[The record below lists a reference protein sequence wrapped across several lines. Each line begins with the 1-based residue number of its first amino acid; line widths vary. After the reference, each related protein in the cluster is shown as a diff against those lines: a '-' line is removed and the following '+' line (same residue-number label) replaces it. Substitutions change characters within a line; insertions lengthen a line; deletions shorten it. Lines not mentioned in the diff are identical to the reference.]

1 MMHQRMIKREL
12 TKKMHRQEIQNYIN
26 NFRRILCRFLKPDVG
41 IQSTVYPYNKGSV
54 IVYELGLNLQNK
66 DDLRSNSKEITEAFQ
81 RTNLF
86 ENEKGEVVHSFV
98 GTNILLIKNK
108 IVVIKD
114 DNAKEWTE
122 EKAQLDIEKIIQPSK
137 VKING

>member
-1 MMHQRMIKREL
+1 MD
-12 TKKMHRQEIQNYIN
+12 RQEIQNYIN
-26 NFRRILCRFLKPDVG
+26 NFRRLFSRFLKSDVG
-41 IQSTVYPYNKGSV
+41 IQSTVYPYDKGSV

-66 DDLRSNSKEITEAFQ
+66 DDIRSNSKEITDALK

-86 ENEKGEVVHSFV
+86 ENEKGEQVHSFA

-114 DNAKEWTE
+114 DNTKEWTE
-122 EKAQLDIEKIIQPSK
+122 EKAQLDIDKIIQPSK
-137 VKING
+137 DKVNG

>member
-1 MMHQRMIKREL
+1 MD
-12 TKKMHRQEIQNYIN
+12 RQEIQNYIN
-26 NFRRILCRFLKPDVG
+26 NFRRLFSRFLKPDVG
-41 IQSTVYPYNKGSV
+41 IQSTVYPYDKGSV

-66 DDLRSNSKEITEAFQ
+66 DEVRSSSKEITEALK

-86 ENEKGEVVHSFV
+86 ENEKGEQIHSFV

-137 VKING
+137 DKING

>member
-1 MMHQRMIKREL
+1 MDK
-12 TKKMHRQEIQNYIN
+12 QEIQNYIN
-26 NFRRILCRFLKPDVG
+26 NFRRLFSRFLKPDVG
-41 IQSTVYPYNKGSV
+41 IQSTVYPHDKGSV
-54 IVYELGLNLQNK
+54 IVYELGLNLKNK
-66 DDLRSNSKEITEAFQ
+66 DDLRSSSKEITEALK

-86 ENEKGEVVHSFV
+86 ENEKGEQIHSFV

-114 DNAKEWTE
+114 DSAKEWTE

-137 VKING
+137 DRING

>member
-1 MMHQRMIKREL
+1 MD
-12 TKKMHRQEIQNYIN
+12 RQEIQNYIN
-26 NFRRILCRFLKPDVG
+26 NFRRLFSRFLKPDVG
-41 IQSTVYPYNKGSV
+41 IQSTVYPYEKGSV
-54 IVYELGLNLQNK
+54 IVYELGLNIQNK
-66 DDLRSNSKEITEAFQ
+66 DDLRSSSKEITEALK

-86 ENEKGEVVHSFV
+86 ENEKGEQNHSFI

-137 VKING
+137 D

>member
-1 MMHQRMIKREL
+1 MTNKIENK
-12 TKKMHRQEIQNYIN
+12 TKMDRQEIQMYIN
-26 NFRRILCRFLKPDVG
+26 NFRRLFSRFLKPDVG
-41 IQSTVYPYNKGSV
+41 IQSTIFPFDKGSV

-66 DDLRSNSKEITEAFQ
+66 DDLRSNSKEISEALK

-86 ENEKGEVVHSFV
+86 ENEKGNQIHSFV

-114 DNAKEWTE
+114 ENPNEWTE

-137 VKING
+137 DKING

>member
-1 MMHQRMIKREL
+1 MD
-12 TKKMHRQEIQNYIN
+12 RQEIQNYIN
-26 NFRRILCRFLKPDVG
+26 NFRRLFSRYLKPDVG
-41 IQSTVYPYNKGSV
+41 IQSTVYPYDKGSV

-66 DDLRSNSKEITEAFQ
+66 DDLRSSSKEITEALK

-86 ENEKGEVVHSFV
+86 ENEKGEQIHSFI

-114 DNAKEWTE
+114 DNSKEWTE

-137 VKING
+137 DKING

>member
-1 MMHQRMIKREL
+1 MD
-12 TKKMHRQEIQNYIN
+12 RQEIQNYIN
-26 NFRRILCRFLKPDVG
+26 NFRRLISRFLKPDVG
-41 IQSTVYPYNKGSV
+41 IQSTVYPYDNGCV

-66 DDLRSNSKEITEAFQ
+66 DELRSSSKEITEAFK

-86 ENEKGEVVHSFV
+86 ENEKGEQHHSFV

-114 DNAKEWTE
+114 DNSKEWTE

-137 VKING
+137 DKING

>member
-1 MMHQRMIKREL
+1 MDK
-12 TKKMHRQEIQNYIN
+12 QEIQNYIN
-26 NFRRILCRFLKPDVG
+26 NFRRLFSRFLKPDVG
-41 IQSTVYPYNKGSV
+41 IQSTVYPYDKGGV
-54 IVYELGLNLQNK
+54 IVYELGLNLKNK
-66 DDLRSNSKEITEAFQ
+66 DDLRSSSKEIKEALK

-86 ENEKGEVVHSFV
+86 ENVKGEQIHSFV

-114 DNAKEWTE
+114 DSAKEWTE

-137 VKING
+137 DKING

>member
-1 MMHQRMIKREL
+1 MKIY
-12 TKKMHRQEIQNYIN
+12 RQEIQTYIN
-26 NFRRILCRFLKPDVG
+26 NFRRLFSRFLKPDVG
-41 IQSTVYPYNKGSV
+41 IQSTIFPYDKGSI

-66 DDLRSNSKEITEAFQ
+66 DELRSSSKEITEALK

-86 ENEKGEVVHSFV
+86 ENEKGDQIHSFV

-114 DNAKEWTE
+114 DNAKEWSE
-122 EKAQLDIEKIIQPSK
+122 EKAQLDVEKIMQPSK
-137 VKING
+137 GKING

>member
-1 MMHQRMIKREL
+1 MTNKIENK
-12 TKKMHRQEIQNYIN
+12 TKMDRQEIQTYIN
-26 NFRRILCRFLKPDVG
+26 NFRRLFSRFLKPDVG
-41 IQSTVYPYNKGSV
+41 IQSTVYPFDKGSV

-66 DDLRSNSKEITEAFQ
+66 DDLRSNSKEITEALK

-86 ENEKGEVVHSFV
+86 ENEKGDQIHSFV

-114 DNAKEWTE
+114 ENPNEWTE

-137 VKING
+137 DKING

>member
-1 MMHQRMIKREL
+1 MD
-12 TKKMHRQEIQNYIN
+12 RQEIQTYIN
-26 NFRRILCRFLKPDVG
+26 NFRRLFSRFLKPDVG
-41 IQSTVYPYNKGSV
+41 IQSIVYPCDKGSV

-66 DDLRSNSKEITEAFQ
+66 DDIRSKSREITDALK

-86 ENEKGEVVHSFV
+86 ENEKGEHVHSFA

-114 DNAKEWTE
+114 ENTKEWTE
-122 EKAQLDIEKIIQPSK
+122 EKALLDIEKIIQPSK
-137 VKING
+137 DKVNA

>member
-1 MMHQRMIKREL
+1 MD
-12 TKKMHRQEIQNYIN
+12 RQEIQNYIN
-26 NFRRILCRFLKPDVG
+26 NFRRLFSRFLKPDVG
-41 IQSTVYPYNKGSV
+41 IQSTVYPYDKGSV

-66 DDLRSNSKEITEAFQ
+66 DDLRSSSKEITEALK

-86 ENEKGEVVHSFV
+86 ENEKGEQNHSFV

-114 DNAKEWTE
+114 DNSKEWTE

-137 VKING
+137 DKING